1 METICGSNKT
11 IILTK
16 FLAWYSLFISFVIGT
31 VFGSNDDFH
40 YFALVYIILFLGS
53 IATIRYSHLKRV
65 SLIYSTY
72 NILVYIP
79 TIILVIIMTS
89 QPGLLVL
96 GLILMVISAIP
107 LILTIFTFINALKDC
122 KIKSS

>member
-1 METICGSNKT
+1 MYCKSCGLEVKIGDSKCRNCGGKEFTDEKPFVESRLYKKAVMLMETRGGSNKT

-65 SLIYSTY
+65 SLIYQ
-72 NILVYIP
+72 L
-79 TIILVIIMTS
+79 II
-89 QPGLLVL
+89 
-96 GLILMVISAIP
+96 
-107 LILTIFTFINALKDC
+107 F
-122 KIKSS
+122 